1 MKIKN
6 LFITIFFLLGISLA
20 NAQTKGKGN
29 KANLTQ
35 QQVEKLKAIHE
46 KFKIQIK
53 NVMMDKNISQE
64 ERTKKLRKI
73 RTEEK
78 QASKAIL
85 SPEQR
90 ARFKDLER

>member
-1 MKIKN
+1 MKIKS
-6 LFITIFFLLGISLA
+6 LFITIFFLVGISFA
-20 NAQTKGKGN
+20 NAQIKGKVN

-46 KFKIQIK
+46 KFKIRIK
-53 NVMMDKNISQE
+53 NVMRDKNISQE
-64 ERTKKLRKI
+64 ERAKKLHKI
-73 RTEEK
+73 RIEEK